1 MDEPD
6 VFIDTNVVIDHL
18 MDRQPF
24 AEHAHRIFALAEMGQ
39 LRIHLS
45 ALSFCNLYYILR
57 KPLGNQPALA
67 LLMQLRQ
74 LTAGVTTVGERE
86 ILAALVSP
94 GKDFEDTVQSE
105 SAKSEERVRVIIT
118 RNKGDF
124 PESALSVLTP
134 DEFLAKREQAH

>member
-1 MDEPD
+1 MRDRD
-6 VFIDTNVVIDHL
+6 VFLDTNVVLDHL

-24 AEHAHRIFALAEMGQ
+24 AEYAHRIFALAEMGH

-57 KPLGNQPALA
+57 KPLGNQSALA
-67 LLMQLRQ
+67 LLRQLRQ
-74 LTAGVTTVGERE
+74 LIAGVTMVSERE
-86 ILAALVSP
+86 IFAALTSP

-105 SAKSEERVRVIIT
+105 SASSEERIGMIIT

-124 PESALSVLTP
+124 PDSGLSVLAP
-134 DEFLAKREQAH
+134 DEFLAKRDQES